1 MSVCMC
7 ISVLS
12 ECWPVTLSLLISIS
26 MCVSIKF
33 CGIRSSY
40 FAVSLIEGVLVLV
53 YSSVCLHVCLSVCL
67 SVHVCKCENVYLSVV
82 SLYLHASVDLF
93 ISSSS
98 SSDSTHSIHPSTAV
112 PSLVLSTSSLL
123 PPLLF
128 PPMPLL
134 SMPPR
139 PSLSRSYSPNSSAYR
154 SSTAGPLLWLGLP
167 VTLVLLPPVN
177 STAHGQ
183 RTISP

>member
-7 ISVLS
+7 ISVPS
-12 ECWPVTLSLLISIS
+12 ACWPVTLSLLISIS
-26 MCVSIKF
+26 MCVSVEF

-67 SVHVCKCENVYLSVV
+67 SVHVCKCENVWLSVV

-98 SSDSTHSIHPSTAV
+98 SSDSTQFHPSIHSCSIARPFYLFPSSPTPLPSYATPPHAPSTV
-112 PSLVLSTSSLL
+112 PQS
-123 PPLLF
+123 F
-128 PPMPLL
+128 LL
-134 SMPPR
+134 SQF
-139 PSLSRSYSPNSSAYR
+139 
-154 SSTAGPLLWLGLP
+154 
-167 VTLVLLPPVN
+167 
-177 STAHGQ
+177 Q
-183 RTISP
+183 RL

>member
-1 MSVCMC
+1 MSTRLYVCT
-7 ISVLS
+7 SV
-12 ECWPVTLSLLISIS
+12 
-26 MCVSIKF
+26 
-33 CGIRSSY
+33 
-40 FAVSLIEGVLVLV
+40 
-53 YSSVCLHVCLSVCL
+53 SVF
-67 SVHVCKCENVYLSVV
+67 VYLSTC
-82 SLYLHASVDLF
+82 ASARMCGSALCPYTCMLLW
-93 ISSSS
+93 ISSSLPAPLP
-98 SSDSTHSIHPSTAV
+98 TLLNSIHPSTAV